1 MRVLFSPPS
10 LDDLIR
16 WLKAWRVW
24 VLSALVGALAGAA
37 LFSVA
42 PPPYRARATVNV
54 DFNLED
60 AWPDEIDRQ
69 QFYYLERET
78 RRLQELAWSDEV
90 LAAVAAQ
97 DGALS
102 IEDLRGGVLRLSQ
115 PSEAGWHFFALDAR
129 RARAE
134 ALASS
139 WAQAF
144 VAEAESAIANEAGID
159 AFITLEPTQVQDLPV
174 GRGAPMGA
182 YMLAG
187 SLGLLSLS
195 SLAVLFFDFGQVG
208 RVGHADA

>member
-16 WLKAWRVW
+16 WLKAWRIW
-24 VLSALVGALAGAA
+24 VLSALVGVLAGAG

-60 AWPDEIDRQ
+60 AWPEDVDRQ

-78 RRLQELAWSDEV
+78 RKLEELAWSDDV

-102 IEDLRGGVLRLSQ
+102 IEDLRGGVLELSQ
-115 PSEAGWHFFALDAR
+115 PREAGWHFFAVDAR
-129 RARAE
+129 RSRAE

-144 VAEAESAIANEAGID
+144 VSKTEAAIANEVGID
-159 AFITLEPTQVQDLPV
+159 AFITLEPTQVEDLPV
-174 GRGAPMGA
+174 VRSASMGA

-187 SLGLLSLS
+187 SLVLLFLS
-195 SLAVLFFDFGQVG
+195 SLAVLFFDFGQKG
-208 RVGHADA
+208 RGHEFL